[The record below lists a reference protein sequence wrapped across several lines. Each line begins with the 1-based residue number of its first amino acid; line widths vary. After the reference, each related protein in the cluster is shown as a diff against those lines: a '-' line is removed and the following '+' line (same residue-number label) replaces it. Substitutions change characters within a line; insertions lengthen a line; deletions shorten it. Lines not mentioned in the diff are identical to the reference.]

1 MPDRTATGA
10 SSRRRSRGRGGSLTV
25 RLLAVVAAAALFV
38 DAYVHWTDAEIYSA
52 VTTRWVSQEQLFRTE
67 AVAAVVVALAL
78 LLVPRRAVW
87 LIAFLLL
94 ASAFAAV
101 VLYTYVDP
109 GTLGPVPNMY
119 EPTWTSPGK
128 LLSAWAEGVGALVCA
143 AGFLVSRTRA
153 A

>member
-1 MPDRTATGA
+1 
-10 SSRRRSRGRGGSLTV
+10 
-25 RLLAVVAAAALFV
+25 
-38 DAYVHWTDAEIYSA
+38 
-52 VTTRWVSQEQLFRTE
+52 
-67 AVAAVVVALAL
+67 
-78 LLVPRRAVW
+78 VW
-87 LIAFLLL
+87 LIALLLL

-101 VLYTYVDP
+101 VLFTYVDP

-128 LLSAWAEGVGALVCA
+128 LVSAWAEGVGALVCA